1 MTTSA
6 KRNGTAAVAANER
19 TGRPATPRI
28 KLRRRSISIDHPDPD
43 TGERLLADALG
54 AVDRDAMQGLLH
66 QLVKASVIGQKP
78 DAGNL
83 AFMISMMKSIA
94 PRDSVEAML
103 AAQMVAVHVTAMRCA
118 YRLAAAGN
126 LPQQDS
132 AVRAF
137 GRLARIF
144 PAQVEA
150 LSRYRS
156 NGERAITV
164 RGVSVQD
171 IGNPIVGDV
180 TQLASPALAETGP
193 TNAATIPSARTDEHP
208 NELADVTRVATV

>member
-1 MTTSA
+1 MPASPNHDVA
-6 KRNGTAAVAANER
+6 PAVAANDH

-28 KLRRRSISIDHPDPD
+28 KLRRRSISIDHPDRD
-43 TGERLLADALG
+43 AGERLLADALG
-54 AVDRDAMQGLLH
+54 AVDRDAMQGLLQ

-78 DAGNL
+78 DADNL

-118 YRLAAAGN
+118 FRLAAAGS

-137 GRLARIF
+137 GRLARTF
-144 PAQVEA
+144 PAQLEA

-156 NGERAITV
+156 NGDRAITV
-164 RGVSVQD
+164 QGVPVQD
-171 IGNPIVGDV
+171 GARAIAGGVMPVAAIV
-180 TQLASPALAETGP
+180 AEPRPAD
-193 TNAATIPSARTDEHP
+193 AATEAAGARAEAKQG
-208 NELADVTRVATV
+208 LAP